1 MTRREQVEKKSE
13 KVAADNFELTLDND
27 GMKKKLKLS
36 QENVRK
42 VERELG
48 QVQVE
53 KEWLI
58 SQQKSSAGTSEKVG
72 EIAMELE
79 MVKVELEHLMN
90 EEATDINE
98 MLKVISN
105 IQTCFVEEC
114 GDLMSR
120 SRMTMTGSSPSLSR
134 SGSTSS
140 LASSMSCAPVQDV
153 RALTQNFQGL
163 LARATA
169 EKSGMERE
177 QEKLLT
183 VNVELAME
191 TKRLLERQ
199 KEWKEQEEGLVRA
212 NEEFVAE
219 VERLYREEERW
230 EEETLRLGQERED
243 LAVRLSR
250 EVEEARE
257 QTETSRTQHVEEKK
271 LLVDSV
277 RVLSADNA
285 RLLEEREREKQLSS
299 KSQTELQQEFQGEVT
314 RLQATVSS
322 LQTELELQAREEA
335 ESEVEKVSAEL
346 ERMEEQVK
354 EVKREQ
360 VRSGMETKVEQF
372 RQRWNEEDKGGA
384 GEGDGGSSPRSR

>member
-1 MTRREQVEKKSE
+1 
-13 KVAADNFELTLDND
+13 
-27 GMKKKLKLS
+27 
-36 QENVRK
+36 
-42 VERELG
+42 
-48 QVQVE
+48 
-53 KEWLI
+53 
-58 SQQKSSAGTSEKVG
+58 
-72 EIAMELE
+72 
-79 MVKVELEHLMN
+79 
-90 EEATDINE
+90 
-98 MLKVISN
+98 
-105 IQTCFVEEC
+105 
-114 GDLMSR
+114 
-120 SRMTMTGSSPSLSR
+120 
-134 SGSTSS
+134 
-140 LASSMSCAPVQDV
+140 
-153 RALTQNFQGL
+153 
-163 LARATA
+163 
-169 EKSGMERE
+169 
-177 QEKLLT
+177 
-183 VNVELAME
+183 
-191 TKRLLERQ
+191 
-199 KEWKEQEEGLVRA
+199 
-212 NEEFVAE
+212 

-360 VRSGMETKVEQF
+360 VRSGMETKVEQLEKKSEKVAADNF
-372 RQRWNEEDKGGA
+372 ELTLDNDGMKKTKVVPGKVTEEVVHGRDEAVVGKEEASA
-384 GEGDGGSSPRSR
+384 GEEECDGDTVVIGHRWSLFFFFFLSVVGRLLPLFYTTYAMLYYMILIKQIMVD